1 MLVIFCTAFK
11 SWCINCGY
19 YNAPNSYKQG
29 VKCSQKVH
37 YCSQKVHYYPVQA
50 LCGADLTDPQEV
62 QEASIS
68 LKNSIAVA
76 ISALV
81 DNF

>member
-1 MLVIFCTAFK
+1 MH
-11 SWCINCGY
+11 Y
-19 YNAPNSYKQG
+19 YP
-29 VKCSQKVH
+29 QKVH
-37 YCSQKVHYYPVQA
+37 YRPQKVHYRSQKVHYYPVQA

-76 ISALV
+76 IFAFV
-81 DNF
+81 DNFCSRII